1 MYRAPALGLGPR
13 ATPPAPGL
21 CVPTLGYQ
29 VFGQQ
34 SKLVPESI
42 SHWHYPSEQRSPSA
56 EAQALTTPTPN
67 SRCSPR
73 TCHQNTGTWA
83 AQSRRNQ
90 CRKTQVG
97 SCSRAA
103 RPPLPDPPG
112 GREGVLV
119 QRLAGHVVAVSKD
132 RPPRSSV
139 SGCEEE
145 RRGARGCGPQ
155 GGRPAE
161 HRGGSE
167 SSGRRG
173 GATAED
179 GVRGGVR
186 GVGASQRR
194 LSPPLAS
201 WAGCRGRQGSSG
213 KGS

>member
-1 MYRAPALGLGPR
+1 M
-13 ATPPAPGL
+13 
-21 CVPTLGYQ
+21 Q
-29 VFGQQ
+29 
-34 SKLVPESI
+34 E
-42 SHWHYPSEQRSPSA
+42 
-56 EAQALTTPTPN
+56 N
-67 SRCSPR
+67 SVS
-73 TCHQNTGTWA
+73 
-83 AQSRRNQ
+83 SR
-90 CRKTQVG
+90 
-97 SCSRAA
+97 SRAA

-119 QRLAGHVVAVSKD
+119 QGHVVAVSKD
-132 RPPRSSV
+132 RPSCSSV

>member
-67 SRCSPR
+67 SRYSPR

-145 RRGARGCGPQ
+145 RRGARGAGLKEAGRQSTREAASPAGAGAGPQ
-155 GGRPAE
+155 LRM
-161 HRGGSE
+161 E
-167 SSGRRG
+167 SGEG
-173 GATAED
+173 C
-179 GVRGGVR
+179 GVWGPVSA
-186 GVGASQRR
+186 V
-194 LSPPLAS
+194 
-201 WAGCRGRQGSSG
+201 
-213 KGS
+213 